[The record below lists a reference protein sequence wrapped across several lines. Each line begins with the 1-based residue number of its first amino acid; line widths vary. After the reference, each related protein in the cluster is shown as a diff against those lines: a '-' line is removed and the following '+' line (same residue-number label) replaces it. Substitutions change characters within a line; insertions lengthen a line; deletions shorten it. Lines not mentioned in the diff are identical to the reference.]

1 MALNQQQLSELER
14 RLGEI
19 ERNSVRELRDDIRQ
33 SEATES
39 FTQVAGEAPDPGD
52 RSVAD
57 LTSDLEAADIAR
69 HGGAL
74 EDVVAARARI
84 ADGSYGVCIDCGGD
98 IGFERLRANPV
109 ALRCIRCQEHF
120 EKTHQANGRS
130 TL

>member
-1 MALNQQQLSELER
+1 MALNTQQLSELEQ

-19 ERNSVRELRDDIRQ
+19 EQSSARELRKDIRQ

-39 FTQVAGEAPDPGD
+39 FTQVAGEAPDQGD

-74 EDVVAARARI
+74 EDVAAARARI
-84 ADGSYGVCIDCGGD
+84 ADGSYGICIDCDGD
-98 IGFERLRANPV
+98 IGFERLRVNPV
-109 ALRCIRCQEHF
+109 ALRCIRCQEHY
-120 EKTHQANGRS
+120 EKTHEGAGRP

>member
-1 MALNQQQLSELER
+1 MALNKQQISELEQQLSEMEQD
-14 RLGEI
+14 
-19 ERNSVRELRDDIRQ
+19 SARELRKDLRQ

-39 FTQVAGEAPDPGD
+39 FNQVAGEAPDAGD

-74 EDVVAARARI
+74 EEVAAARARMS
-84 ADGSYGVCIDCGGD
+84 DGSYGICIDCDGD

-109 ALRCIRCQEHF
+109 ALRCIRCQERY
-120 EKTHQANGRS
+120 EKTHEGTGRP

>member
-1 MALNQQQLSELER
+1 MALNKQQLSELEKH
-14 RLGEI
+14 LNEM
-19 ERNSVRELRDDIRQ
+19 EQNSARELRKDIQQ

-74 EDVVAARARI
+74 EDVAAARTRI
-84 ADGSYGVCIDCGGD
+84 ADGSYGVCIDCDGD

-109 ALRCIRCQEHF
+109 ALRCIRCQERY
-120 EKTHQANGRS
+120 EKTHEGGGRP